1 VRRTTR
7 DKWYG
12 RILASQALQAAGIN
26 LAEAIKLA
34 DSPTPF
40 TQKLDLVILQL
51 RAAREHIAGR
61 NMGHKRLLKRLETE
75 QTHIIALLEDIKHIP
90 LFPEEKAIAKVAQA
104 KNNDL
109 AAGKTVSKPT
119 KYIPKNIPVSKKTKA
134 KKKKPVKKSVKKKA
148 PKVKK
153 GARKHGKNR

>member
-75 QTHIIALLEDIKHIP
+75 QAHIMALLEDIKHIP
-90 LFPEEKAIAKVAQA
+90 LFPEEKAIAKVEQA
-104 KNNDL
+104 KKNDIV
-109 AAGKTVSKPT
+109 AKPVAKLT
-119 KYIPKNIPVSKKTKA
+119 KKLPVSKKTKA
-134 KKKKPVKKSVKKKA
+134 KRKKPVKKSVKKKA
-148 PKVKK
+148 PKVRK
-153 GARKHGKNR
+153 GTKKHGKNR